1 MKHCGTME
9 LMTQRL
15 VLRRLTSDDC
25 DMMFGNWA
33 GDPAVTEYLRWD
45 AHRDWIVTMEYLNEI
60 VKQYA
65 RPDFYDWGIC
75 DRSTGVLM
83 GSISITPAERCEREQ
98 PYIWKN
104 VKTELL
110 GEMWQIGYVLGRKWW
125 GQGLATEAAAAVRD
139 YWFGT
144 VGAPWLAGFHASRN
158 VASSRVL
165 AKTGFHYD
173 HDTVTHRFDGTE
185 VPSLAW
191 YLLNPGTVPQK
202 E

>member
-9 LMTQRL
+9 LVTQRL

-75 DRSTGVLM
+75 THTGVLI
-83 GSISITPAERCEREQ
+83 GNISIAPAEKDAAGG
-98 PYIWKN
+98 WKKGLK
-104 VKTELL
+104 VELL
-110 GEMWQIGYVLGRKWW
+110 GPAWEVGYVIGRKWW
-125 GQGLATEAAAAVRD
+125 SSGYATEALCAVRD
-139 YWFGT
+139 FWFRT
-144 VGAPWLAGFHASRN
+144 VDAPWLVAFHANPN
-158 VASSRVL
+158 VASAAVL
-165 AKTGFHYD
+165 QKAGFVYD
-173 HDTVTHRFDGTE
+173 HDVTCHRYDGTP
-185 VPSLAW
+185 VPCRA
-191 YLLNPGTVPQK
+191 YFHTR
-202 E
+202 